1 MQAKIHERGNGFPD
15 TGDFV
20 PGNDGVLYLV
30 TGGSSGP
37 IQTGHPF
44 GNWLLVEVE
53 EADWTDAGAE
63 FVFPA
68 LCIPIQAEADR

>member
-15 TGDFV
+15 SGDYV
-20 PGNDGVLYLV
+20 SGPDGSLYLI
-30 TGGSSGP
+30 TGESFGP
-37 IQTGHPF
+37 IQTGDHL
-44 GNWLLVEVE
+44 GNWLAAEVE
-53 EADWTDAGAE
+53 EATWTDAGAE